1 MTTKAMIMSTVRLG
15 TSRQVTI
22 PKVLHDR
29 LGLKPGDFFDV
40 ELREGQLVYT
50 PKTLV
55 DKEIDARL
63 DEGLEDIR
71 EGRVYGPF
79 DSAKEVVASLRTKTK
94 QSG

>member
-1 MTTKAMIMSTVRLG
+1 MSTVRLG

-22 PKVLHDR
+22 PKALHDR

-40 ELREGQLVYT
+40 ELREGRLIYT

-63 DEGLEDIR
+63 DEGMEDIR
-71 EGRVYGPF
+71 GGRVYGPF